1 MKEVYLSLICSL
13 AIAIAAIPTIIRI
26 SYLKHLYDVPDDRKV
41 HGKAIPTLGGLAIFA
56 GFAIS
61 MSIFAPSEVNFIA
74 SEVKFIKY
82 QYLYAALLII
92 FFTGI
97 QDDILSI
104 SPLKKLLGQIIAA
117 ALVVL
122 MGGVK
127 LTSMHGLFGI
137 QEIQES
143 WSIALTI
150 FTLLVVMNGSNLID
164 GINWLSGGVGIV
176 VSLAF
181 GAFFLI
187 NGRHELAIIS
197 SSLIGGIIG
206 FMWFNRTPAKIFMGD
221 TGSLIIGLINGV
233 LCIYFININGT
244 AAPLTFEASPIV
256 AFGILIIPLFDTLR
270 VFLWRMLR
278 GKSPFSPDRNHI
290 HHRLLELG
298 HSHMKSSAIIVLTN
312 IAFIT
317 FLYFAHDKINSFIL
331 LLILLGSAAT
341 LSYLPSMILKRR
353 KNEGQDVPVKNTRTK
368 RPPLS
373 KVS

>member
-1 MKEVYLSLICSL
+1 MNAVYLSLICSL
-13 AIAIAAIPTIIRI
+13 LIAIVAIPTIIRI

-61 MSIFAPSEVNFIA
+61 MSIFAPSDVAFIQ
-74 SEVKFIKY
+74 Y

-104 SPLKKLLGQIIAA
+104 SPLKKLMGQIAAA

-122 MGGVK
+122 MGGVQ
-127 LTSMHGLFGI
+127 LSSMHGLFGI
-137 QEIQES
+137 GDLPES
-143 WSIALTI
+143 WGIILTI
-150 FTLLVVMNGSNLID
+150 FTLLVIMNGSNLID

-176 VSLAF
+176 VSLSF
-181 GAFFLI
+181 GAFFLLR
-187 NGRHELAIIS
+187 GHYELAIIS
-197 SSLIGGIIG
+197 SSLIGGILA

-233 LCIYFININGT
+233 LCIYFINMNTPTGT
-244 AAPLTFEASPIV
+244 ELWFEASPIV
-256 AFGILIIPLFDTLR
+256 AFGILIVPLYDTLR

-298 HSHMKSSAIIVLTN
+298 HSHMKSSGIIVLTN
-312 IAFIT
+312 VAFIV
-317 FLYFAHDKINSFIL
+317 FLYFAHDKFNSFVL
-331 LLILLGSAAT
+331 LLTVLGSAAL
-341 LSYLPSMILKRR
+341 LSYIPSIILKKRSKKSEEVNF
-353 KNEGQDVPVKNTRTK
+353 KNSHTK

>member
-1 MKEVYLSLICSL
+1 MNAVYLSLICSL
-13 AIAIAAIPTIIRI
+13 IIAIVAIPTIIRI

-61 MSIFAPSEVNFIA
+61 MSIFAPSDVDFIQ
-74 SEVKFIKY
+74 Y
-82 QYLYAALLII
+82 QYFYAALLII

-104 SPLKKLLGQIIAA
+104 SPLKKLMGQIAA
-117 ALVVL
+117 ATLVVL

-127 LTSMHGLFGI
+127 LSSMAGLFGI
-137 QEIQES
+137 EALPES
-143 WSIALTI
+143 WGIILTI
-150 FTLLVVMNGSNLID
+150 FTLLVIMNGSNLID

-176 VSLAF
+176 VSLSF
-181 GAFFLI
+181 GVFFII
-187 NGRHELAIIS
+187 NERFELAIIS
-197 SSLIGGIIG
+197 SSLIGGILA
-206 FMWFNRTPAKIFMGD
+206 FMWFNKTPAKIFMGD

-233 LCIYFININGT
+233 LCIYFININT
-244 AAPLTFEASPIV
+244 SEVAILTFKASPIL
-256 AFGILIIPLFDTLR
+256 AFGILIVPLYDTLR
-270 VFLWRMLR
+270 VFLWRILR

-298 HSHMKSSAIIVLTN
+298 HGHMKSSGIIVLTN
-312 IAFIT
+312 IVFIV
-317 FLYFAHDKINSFIL
+317 FLYFTHDQLNSLVL
-331 LLILLGSAAT
+331 LLIVLGSASV
-341 LSYLPSMILKRR
+341 LSYIPSMLLKKRR
-353 KNEGQDVPVKNTRTK
+353 KNSNEVDVKNKDTK

>member
-1 MKEVYLSLICSL
+1 MNAVYLSLICSL
-13 AIAIAAIPTIIRI
+13 VIAIAAIPTIIRI
-26 SYLKHLYDVPDDRKV
+26 SYLKHLYDVPDDRKI

-56 GFAIS
+56 GFAIALS
-61 MSIFAPSEVNFIA
+61 VFAPNDIEFIQ
-74 SEVKFIKY
+74 Y

-137 QEIQES
+137 GAIDDS
-143 WSIALTI
+143 WSIILTI
-150 FTLLVVMNGSNLID
+150 FTLLVIMNGSNLID

-181 GAFFLI
+181 GIFFLI
-187 NGRHELAIIS
+187 NGHHELAIIS
-197 SSLIGGIIG
+197 SSLIGGLLG

-244 AAPLTFEASPIV
+244 AVPFIFEASPII
-256 AFGILIIPLFDTLR
+256 AFGILIVPLFDTLR

-298 HSHMKSSAIIVLTN
+298 YSHMKSSGIIVFTN
-312 IAFIT
+312 IVFIAFL
-317 FLYFAHDKINSFIL
+317 FFAHNRFNSFVL
-331 LLILLGSAAT
+331 LLVLLGAASA
-341 LSYLPSMILKRR
+341 LSYLPSVIIKKR
-353 KNEGQDVPVKNTRTK
+353 KKESQGVTIKNTRTK

>member
-1 MKEVYLSLICSL
+1 MNAVYLSLICSL
-13 AIAIAAIPTIIRI
+13 VIAIAAIPTIIRI

-61 MSIFAPSEVNFIA
+61 MSIFAPNDIEFIQ
-74 SEVKFIKY
+74 Y
-82 QYLYAALLII
+82 QYLYAAMLII

-137 QEIQES
+137 EEIENS
-143 WSIALTI
+143 WSIILTI
-150 FTLLVVMNGSNLID
+150 FTLLVIMNGSNLID

-181 GAFFLI
+181 GAFFLV

-197 SSLIGGIIG
+197 SSLIGGLLG
-206 FMWFNRTPAKIFMGD
+206 FMWFNKTPAKIFMGD

-244 AAPLTFEASPIV
+244 NAPLTFEASPIL
-256 AFGILIIPLFDTLR
+256 AFGILIVPLFDTLR

-298 HSHMKSSAIIVLTN
+298 HSHMKSSGIIVLAN
-312 IAFIT
+312 ITVIV
-317 FLYFAHDKINSFIL
+317 FLYFAHDKLNSFVL
-331 LLILLGSAAT
+331 LLILIGVAAI
-341 LSYLPSMILKRR
+341 LSYLPSVLIKKR
-353 KNEGQDVPVKNTRTK
+353 KKAGEGVEVKNTHTK

>member
-1 MKEVYLSLICSL
+1 MNAVYLSLICSL

-61 MSIFAPSEVNFIA
+61 MSIFAPSDVDFIQ
-74 SEVKFIKY
+74 Y

-104 SPLKKLLGQIIAA
+104 SPLKKLLGQIAA
-117 ALVVL
+117 ASLVVL

-137 QEIQES
+137 GVLPDS
-143 WSIALTI
+143 WSIILTI
-150 FTLLVVMNGSNLID
+150 FTLLVIMNGSNLID

-176 VSLAF
+176 VSLSF
-181 GAFFLI
+181 GIFFLV
-187 NGRHELAIIS
+187 NEHHELAIIS
-197 SSLIGGIIG
+197 SSLIGGLLG
-206 FMWFNRTPAKIFMGD
+206 FMWFNKTPAKIFMGD

-233 LCIYFININGT
+233 LCIYFINLNTPG
-244 AAPLTFEASPIV
+244 AVLSFEASPIV
-256 AFGILIIPLFDTLR
+256 AFGILIVPLFDTLR

-278 GKSPFSPDRNHI
+278 GMSPFSPDRNHI

-298 HSHMKSSAIIVLTN
+298 HGHMKSSGIIVLTN
-312 IAFIT
+312 IAVIV
-317 FLYFAHDKINSFIL
+317 FLYFTHDKINSFVL
-331 LLILLGSAAT
+331 LLILLGAASL
-341 LSYLPSMILKRR
+341 LSYLPSVILKKR
-353 KNEGQDVPVKNTRTK
+353 KKEGQDGTVKNTHTK

>member
-1 MKEVYLSLICSL
+1 MNAVYLSLICSL
-13 AIAIAAIPTIIRI
+13 FIAIVAIPTIIRI

-61 MSIFAPSEVNFIA
+61 MSIFAPHD
-74 SEVKFIKY
+74 VKFIQY

-104 SPLKKLLGQIIAA
+104 SPLKKLLGQIAAA

-122 MGGVK
+122 MGGIR
-127 LTSMHGLFGI
+127 LTSMHGLLGI
-137 QEIQES
+137 EAIPES
-143 WSIALTI
+143 WGIVLTI
-150 FTLLVVMNGSNLID
+150 FTLLVIMNGSNLID

-176 VSLAF
+176 VSFSF

-187 NGRHELAIIS
+187 NGHYELAIIS
-197 SSLIGGIIG
+197 SSLIGGILS
-206 FMWFNRTPAKIFMGD
+206 FMWFNKTPAKIFMGD

-233 LCIYFININGT
+233 LCIYFINMNT
-244 AAPLTFEASPIV
+244 AGAAFSFEASPIV
-256 AFGILIIPLFDTLR
+256 AFGILIVPLFDTLR

-298 HSHMKSSAIIVLTN
+298 HSHMKSSGIIVFTN
-312 IAFIT
+312 ISIIT
-317 FLYFAHDKINSFIL
+317 FLYFAHDKLNSVVL
-331 LLILLGSAAT
+331 LLILLFVASA
-341 LSYLPSMILKRR
+341 LSYLPSIFIKKR
-353 KNEGQDVPVKNTRTK
+353 KKEDQGVNVKNTHTK

>member
-1 MKEVYLSLICSL
+1 MNAVYLSLICSL
-13 AIAIAAIPTIIRI
+13 VIAIAAIPTIIRI

-61 MSIFAPSEVNFIA
+61 MSIFAPNNIEFLQ
-74 SEVKFIKY
+74 Y

-137 QEIQES
+137 EEIENS
-143 WSIALTI
+143 WSILLTI
-150 FTLLVVMNGSNLID
+150 FTLLVIMNGSNLID
-164 GINWLSGGVGIV
+164 GINWLSGGVAIV

-181 GAFFLI
+181 GAFFI
-187 NGRHELAIIS
+187 VNGRYELAIIS
-197 SSLIGGIIG
+197 SSLIGGILG
-206 FMWFNRTPAKIFMGD
+206 FMWFNKTPAKIFMGD
-221 TGSLIIGLINGV
+221 TGSLIIGLVNGV

-244 AAPLTFEASPIV
+244 SAPLTFEASPIF
-256 AFGILIIPLFDTLR
+256 AFGILIVPLFDTLR

-298 HSHMKSSAIIVLTN
+298 NSHMKSSVIIVLAN
-312 IAFIT
+312 ILVIV
-317 FLYFAHDKINSFIL
+317 FLYFTHDKLNSFVL
-331 LLILLGSAAT
+331 LLILLGVAAG
-341 LSYLPSMILKRR
+341 LSYLPSVLIKNR
-353 KNEGQDVPVKNTRTK
+353 KKAGEGVKIKNNHTK